1 LYRHLPANREEHA
14 LTLPPHPQRRLVA
27 GSYRNRESATLVV
40 AKVSKQKIAIFL
52 RIFIVRPL
60 CLAAARVL
68 SLVGKLV

>member
-1 LYRHLPANREEHA
+1 
-14 LTLPPHPQRRLVA
+14 VA

-60 CLAAARVL
+60 AWLPPACFRWLV
-68 SLVGKLV
+68 SLYESLGRTALLYERAPLDGGGAENIT